1 VNAPPRDT
9 IFSASPSA
17 TFDAGVLLGRLAQR
31 GDVIALT
38 GGLGAG
44 KTALTQGIASGLGT
58 VGHVPSPTFNI
69 LLVHRALLTLNH
81 FDLYRLDTAD
91 QLEDIDFYA
100 TLESGGVSV
109 IEWADRFPAE
119 LPDDHL
125 AIVIETTGES
135 ERTLHVSGRGAASSE
150 RARAWVAAWDERGGE
165 RS

>member
-1 VNAPPRDT
+1 MIVT
-9 IFSASPSA
+9 TSPSQ
-17 TFDAGVLLGRLAQR
+17 TLVAGELLGRLAQP

-91 QLEDIDFYA
+91 QLVDIDFYA

-119 LPDDHL
+119 LPDDRL
-125 AIVIETTGES
+125 EVAIETTGDS
-135 ERTLHVSGRGAASSE
+135 ERTLRVTGFGPASRE
-150 RARAWVAAWDERGGE
+150 RAQAWVSAWNGRGGE
-165 RS
+165 RP